1 MLARGLR
8 QPPSPASANLSD
20 GLNAARFNETKEF
33 AIKLSV
39 AAIIIGPLLF
49 AGTFPIHSQTLRHP
63 DRNGFVQLAAA
74 DPAERDT
81 YMQKARAEMLVWKQK
96 LQEFGDKTKANAT
109 KAQAKASSELDEA
122 WSQTKAASARLETA
136 AAKDWESAK
145 TSYRNASDKLALA
158 WQNIGAEKK

>member
-1 MLARGLR
+1 M
-8 QPPSPASANLSD
+8 
-20 GLNAARFNETKEF
+20 
-33 AIKLSV
+33 KLSV
-39 AAIIIGPLLF
+39 AATIIGPLLF
-49 AGTFPIHSQTLRHP
+49 AGTLPVYGQTLRNP
-63 DRNGFVQLAAA
+63 DQSGLVQLAAA

-96 LQEFGDKTKANAT
+96 LQEVGEKTKANAT
-109 KAQAKASSELDEA
+109 KAQAKASSELNEA

-136 AAKDWESAK
+136 AAKDWEGAK